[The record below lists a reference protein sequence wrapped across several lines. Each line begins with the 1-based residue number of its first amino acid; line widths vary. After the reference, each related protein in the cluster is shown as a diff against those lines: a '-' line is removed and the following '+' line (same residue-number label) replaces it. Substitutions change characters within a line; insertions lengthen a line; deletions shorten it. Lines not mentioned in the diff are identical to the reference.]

1 MVRVALQKERKP
13 KPLPFL
19 YIKTMEANKEKILKN
34 KERFLQI
41 CEEELNNVPGME
53 KLLGWISNSD
63 FYTAPASTKFHGNY
77 EGGLLEHSLNVYDI
91 LTELSERYLPESHY
105 PQKTIA
111 IVALFHDLCKA
122 NFYKKERRNVKN
134 QKTGQWEEKEIW
146 TIDEQIPL
154 GHGEKS
160 CLIIQRFVYLTLEEL
175 LAIRWHMG
183 GFDAAVKGG
192 ERGYAKAQEM
202 SKLVSL
208 LSIADQIASNLIE
221 EEIKS

>member
-1 MVRVALQKERKP
+1 
-13 KPLPFL
+13 
-19 YIKTMEANKEKILKN
+19 MESNKEKILKN

-53 KLLGWISNSD
+53 KLLGWINNSD

-91 LTELSERYLPESHY
+91 LTELKERYLPDSHY
-105 PQKTIA
+105 QQKTIA

-134 QKTGQWEEKEIW
+134 QETGQWEEKEIW

-183 GFDAAVKGG
+183 GFDSRVRGG
-192 ERGYAKAQEM
+192 DGSVSEAFCKFPLALLLHVSDLEATYIDEKRG
-202 SKLVSL
+202 V
-208 LSIADQIASNLIE
+208 
-221 EEIKS
+221 